1 MPHSKQYRSFQ
12 RWSSQPITWLIL
24 TNKTVQEITDK
35 QTQYK
40 IRKVNN
46 LKYSKTKLPWFSC
59 LLQHLARKRS
69 GLILQRSRAHTGQT
83 GLSCITMCGITKS
96 HNSQLGNSL
105 GPGALYVPAS
115 PEQSLEW
122 LCTCQE
128 YSLAVLRH
136 RECRSSDTHLTHS
149 SSQRVHRHH
158 CWQHCLPNETAC
170 WLWIVPWI
178 TSFGTTSFDYR
189 FLAGAWPLHCRN
201 VCAVLASRKACFPYS
216 GSIQPC
222 DGGYNTHILAYCI
235 LVLLDYR
242 YSKRWNVVSIV
253 PIIIQTT

>member
-1 MPHSKQYRSFQ
+1 MPHSTQYRSFQ
-12 RWSSQPITWLIL
+12 RWSSRPITWLIL
-24 TNKTVQEITDK
+24 TNKTVQENTDK

-59 LLQHLARKRS
+59 LLQHLARKRG

-115 PEQSLEW
+115 PEQSLEG

-136 RECRSSDTHLTHS
+136 RECRSSDTRLTHS

-178 TSFGTTSFDYR
+178 TYLAPPVSTIA
-189 FLAGAWPLHCRN
+189 FLQVLDLCIVETFVQSLSKPQGLFPL
-201 VCAVLASRKACFPYS
+201 
-216 GSIQPC
+216 
-222 DGGYNTHILAYCI
+222 
-235 LVLLDYR
+235 
-242 YSKRWNVVSIV
+242 
-253 PIIIQTT
+253 